1 MGTSNKW
8 NQIGEDILN
17 SVVSAVESGDFT
29 GLSQSVG
36 EMINETADSISR
48 GMDQFGKEL
57 ERQARA
63 RGSNASGAAGVWST
77 NGGAGRRGGSGGQGG
92 VGVNGGSGG
101 AGSRGR
107 NGSVGS
113 QGAPGRWGGT
123 WSGGSNRV
131 VPMQQYSNL
140 PARYK
145 KFLPGQAAGPACL
158 AVGIVGTSM
167 FGIATL
173 ATAVC
178 TATLGI
184 SLGVP
189 IGLGVATLPFIGLI
203 KKGANLNGRNHR
215 FRDYVRV
222 IGNKGYCAI
231 EDLARATGRRKS
243 YVKKDLQNMLKK
255 GYFLEGHMDAGQTT
269 LIVDNETYRQYEEA
283 EEARVK
289 REEETARWEQ
299 EKPGCSDEIQKIL
312 SEGETYIK
320 HIHECNDAIPGE
332 VMSEKLAKLEDIM
345 RRIFEQ
351 VKKQPESADDLHK
364 FMTYYL
370 PTTTKLIDAYRDLD
384 GQPEYGTNVANTKKE
399 IEDTL
404 DTINEAFEN
413 LFDSL
418 FEDTAWDISSD
429 ISTMKVMLQQE
440 GLTKNTD
447 FK

>member
-1 MGTSNKW
+1 M
-8 NQIGEDILN
+8 N
-17 SVVSAVESGDFT
+17 SVIQAVDSGNLT

-36 EMINETADSISR
+36 ELINETADSISR
-48 GMDQFGKEL
+48 GVNQVGKEI
-57 ERQARA
+57 ERQAKTHGA
-63 RGSNASGAAGVWST
+63 NHSNAAGVWS
-77 NGGAGRRGGSGGQGG
+77 ADAVRR
-92 VGVNGGSGG
+92 V
-101 AGSRGR
+101 SRER
-107 NGSVGS
+107 TMNMAEMRMA
-113 QGAPGRWGGT
+113 QR
-123 WSGGSNRV
+123 
-131 VPMQQYSNL
+131 M

-173 ATAVC
+173 ATAVS
-178 TATLGI
+178 AAFLGFSI
-184 SLGVP
+184 GVP
-189 IGLGVATLPFIGLI
+189 IGLGIATLPFIGLI
-203 KKGANLNGRNHR
+203 TKGANLNGRNHR

-231 EDLARATGRRKS
+231 EDLARATGKKKA
-243 YVKKDLQNMLKK
+243 YVKKDLQDMLKK

-283 EEARVK
+283 EEARK
-289 REEETARWEQ
+289 TREAEAARWKQ
-299 EKPGCSDEIQKIL
+299 ETKGCSDEVQKIL
-312 SEGETYIK
+312 TEGDAYIR

-332 VMSEKLAKLEDIM
+332 VMSAKLAKLEDIM
-345 RRIFEQ
+345 RRIFAQ
-351 VKKQPESADDLHK
+351 VKKQPESADELHK

-370 PTTTKLIDAYRDLD
+370 PTTTKLIDAYQDLD

-447 FK
+447 FKQ

>member
-1 MGTSNKW
+1 MSTTNKW
-8 NQIGEDILN
+8 NQIGEDIMN
-17 SVVSAVESGDFT
+17 SVIQAVDSGNLT

-36 EMINETADSISR
+36 ELINETADSISR
-48 GMDQFGKEL
+48 GVNQVGKEI
-57 ERQARA
+57 ERQAKTHGA
-63 RGSNASGAAGVWST
+63 NHSNAAGVWSADT
-77 NGGAGRRGGSGGQGG
+77 VRR
-92 VGVNGGSGG
+92 V
-101 AGSRGR
+101 SRER
-107 NGSVGS
+107 TMNMAEMRMA
-113 QGAPGRWGGT
+113 QR
-123 WSGGSNRV
+123 
-131 VPMQQYSNL
+131 M

-173 ATAVC
+173 ATAVS
-178 TATLGI
+178 AAFLGFSI
-184 SLGVP
+184 GVP
-189 IGLGVATLPFIGLI
+189 IGLGIATLPFIGLI
-203 KKGANLNGRNHR
+203 TKGANLNGRNHR

-231 EDLARATGRRKS
+231 EDLARATGKKKA
-243 YVKKDLQNMLKK
+243 YVKKDLQDMLKK

-283 EEARVK
+283 EEARK
-289 REEETARWEQ
+289 TREAEAARWKQ
-299 EKPGCSDEIQKIL
+299 ETKGCSDEVQKIL
-312 SEGETYIK
+312 AEGDAYIR

-332 VMSEKLAKLEDIM
+332 VMSAKLAKLEDIM
-345 RRIFEQ
+345 RRIFAQ
-351 VKKQPESADDLHK
+351 VKKQPESADELHK

-370 PTTTKLIDAYRDLD
+370 PTTTKLIDAYQDLD

-447 FK
+447 FKQ

>member
-1 MGTSNKW
+1 MSTTNKW
-8 NQIGEDILN
+8 NQIGEDIMN
-17 SVVSAVESGDFT
+17 SVIQAVDSGNLT

-36 EMINETADSISR
+36 ELINETADSISR
-48 GMDQFGKEL
+48 GVNQVGKEI
-57 ERQARA
+57 ERQAKTHGA
-63 RGSNASGAAGVWST
+63 NHSNAAGVWS
-77 NGGAGRRGGSGGQGG
+77 ADAVRR
-92 VGVNGGSGG
+92 V
-101 AGSRGR
+101 SRER
-107 NGSVGS
+107 TMNMAEMRMA
-113 QGAPGRWGGT
+113 QR
-123 WSGGSNRV
+123 
-131 VPMQQYSNL
+131 MQHRPQI

-173 ATAVC
+173 ATAVS
-178 TATLGI
+178 AAFLGLSI
-184 SLGVP
+184 GVP
-189 IGLGVATLPFIGLI
+189 IGLGIATLPFIGLI
-203 KKGANLNGRNHR
+203 TKGTNLNGRNHR

-231 EDLARATGRRKS
+231 EDLARATGKKKA
-243 YVKKDLQNMLKK
+243 YVKKDLLAMLKK
-255 GYFLEGHMDAGQTT
+255 GYFLEGHMDAGQTP

-283 EEARVK
+283 EEARK
-289 REEETARWEQ
+289 TREAEAARWKQ
-299 EKPGCSDEIQKIL
+299 ETKGCSDEVQKIL
-312 SEGETYIK
+312 AEGDAYIR

-332 VMSEKLAKLEDIM
+332 VMSAKLAKLEDIM
-345 RRIFEQ
+345 RRIFAQ
-351 VKKQPESADDLHK
+351 VKKQPESADELHK

-447 FK
+447 FQ

>member
-1 MGTSNKW
+1 MSTTNKW
-8 NQIGEDILN
+8 NQIGEDIMN
-17 SVVSAVESGDFT
+17 SVIQAVDSGNLT

-36 EMINETADSISR
+36 ELINETADSISR
-48 GMDQFGKEL
+48 GVNQVGKEI
-57 ERQARA
+57 ERQAKTHGA
-63 RGSNASGAAGVWST
+63 NHSNAAGVWS
-77 NGGAGRRGGSGGQGG
+77 ADAVRR
-92 VGVNGGSGG
+92 V
-101 AGSRGR
+101 SRER
-107 NGSVGS
+107 TMNM
-113 QGAPGRWGGT
+113 AEMR
-123 WSGGSNRV
+123 
-131 VPMQQYSNL
+131 MAQQM

-173 ATAVC
+173 ATAVS
-178 TATLGI
+178 AAFLGFSI
-184 SLGVP
+184 GVP
-189 IGLGVATLPFIGLI
+189 IGLGIATLPFIGLI
-203 KKGANLNGRNHR
+203 TKGANLNGRNHR

-231 EDLARATGRRKS
+231 EDLARATGKKKA
-243 YVKKDLQNMLKK
+243 YVKKDLQDMLKK

-283 EEARVK
+283 EEARK
-289 REEETARWEQ
+289 TREAEAARWKQ
-299 EKPGCSDEIQKIL
+299 ETKGCSDEVQKIL
-312 SEGETYIK
+312 AEGDAYIR

-332 VMSEKLAKLEDIM
+332 VMSAKLAKLEDIM
-345 RRIFEQ
+345 RRIFAQ
-351 VKKQPESADDLHK
+351 VKKQPESADELHK

-370 PTTTKLIDAYRDLD
+370 PTTTKLIDAYQDLD

-447 FK
+447 FKQ

>member
-1 MGTSNKW
+1 MSTSNKW

-17 SVVSAVESGDFT
+17 SVICAVESGDFT

-36 EMINETADSISR
+36 EAINETVDSISR
-48 GMDQFGKEL
+48 SMNQVGRDI
-57 ERQARA
+57 ERQAKM
-63 RGSNASGAAGVWST
+63 RGANTSNATGVWSAHGGT
-77 NGGAGRRGGSGGQGG
+77 GGNGRNAAGGPGASGSRGGSRSAGGKPAAQM
-92 VGVNGGSGG
+92 
-101 AGSRGR
+101 RQR
-107 NGSVGS
+107 P
-113 QGAPGRWGGT
+113 Q
-123 WSGGSNRV
+123 
-131 VPMQQYSNL
+131 L

-167 FGIATL
+167 FGIATI
-173 ATAVC
+173 ATAL
-178 TATLGI
+178 TAIFSGLVTFAL
-184 SLGVP
+184 P
-189 IGLGVATLPFIGLI
+189 IGFGIATLPFIGLI
-203 KKGANLNGRNHR
+203 TKGANLNGRNHR
-215 FRDYVRV
+215 FRDYVQV

-231 EDLARATGRRKS
+231 EDLARATGRKKA
-243 YVKKDLQNMLKK
+243 YVKKDLQDMLKR

-283 EEARVK
+283 EEERVR
-289 REEETARWEQ
+289 REAEAARWEQ
-299 EKPGCSDEIQKIL
+299 EKPGSSDEIQKIL
-312 SEGETYIK
+312 MEGETYIR

-345 RRIFEQ
+345 RRIFAQ

-384 GQPEYGTNVANTKKE
+384 GQPEYGSNVANTKKE

-440 GLTKNTD
+440 GLTKNVD

>member
-1 MGTSNKW
+1 MSTSNKW

-17 SVVSAVESGDFT
+17 SVISAVESGDFT

-36 EMINETADSISR
+36 EAINETADSISWR
-48 GMDQFGKEL
+48 MGQVGKEI
-57 ERQARA
+57 ERQAKMH
-63 RGSNASGAAGVWST
+63 GSDLSNAAGVWSAH
-77 NGGAGRRGGSGGQGG
+77 GGAGK
-92 VGVNGGSGG
+92 NGGIGG
-101 AGSRGR
+101 AG
-107 NGSVGS
+107 GSVRNRASGGYS
-113 QGAPGRWGGT
+113 GNGRVGGQSAPGGMWSSGT
-123 WSGGSNRV
+123 NRSAQV
-131 VPMQQYSNL
+131 QQRPQL

-167 FGIATL
+167 FGIATV
-173 ATAVC
+173 ATALTTVF
-178 TATLGI
+178 TGI
-184 SLGVP
+184 SMGIP
-189 IGLGVATLPFIGLI
+189 IGLGIATLPFIGLI
-203 KKGANLNGRNHR
+203 TKGANLNGRNHR

-231 EDLARATGRRKS
+231 EDLARATGRKKA
-243 YVKKDLQNMLKK
+243 YVKKDLQDMLKR

-289 REEETARWEQ
+289 RQEENARQ
-299 EKPGCSDEIQKIL
+299 EKEMSGCPDEVQKIL
-312 SEGETYIK
+312 TEGEEYIR

-332 VMSEKLAKLEDIM
+332 VMSAKLAKLEDIM
-345 RRIFEQ
+345 RRIFAQ

>member
-1 MGTSNKW
+1 MSTSNKW
-8 NQIGEDILN
+8 NQIGEEIRD
-17 SVVSAVESGDFT
+17 SVMRAVESGDFT

-36 EMINETADSISR
+36 DAINETANSISR
-48 GMDQFGKEL
+48 SMDQVGKEI
-57 ERQARA
+57 ERQAKA
-63 RGSNASGAAGVWST
+63 RGANISNAAGVWSADGGT
-77 NGGAGRRGGSGGQGG
+77 GGIWGAG
-92 VGVNGGSGG
+92 
-101 AGSRGR
+101 A
-107 NGSVGS
+107 
-113 QGAPGRWGGT
+113 
-123 WSGGSNRV
+123 NRT
-131 VPMQQYSNL
+131 PQMQQRPQL

-145 KFLPGQAAGPACL
+145 KYLPGQAAGPACL

-173 ATAVC
+173 ATAI
-178 TATLGI
+178 TAAFTGLTIGVPVGLGI
-184 SLGVP
+184 
-189 IGLGVATLPFIGLI
+189 AMLPFIGLI
-203 KKGANLNGRNHR
+203 SKGANLNGRNHR

-222 IGNKGYCAI
+222 IGNRGYCAI
-231 EDLARATGRRKS
+231 EDLARATGHRKA
-243 YVKKDLQNMLKK
+243 YVQKDLQNMLQK

-283 EEARVK
+283 EEARRI
-289 REEETARWEQ
+289 REAEAARWEQ

-312 SEGETYIK
+312 TEGEAYIN
-320 HIHECNDAIPGE
+320 HIHECNDAIPGA

-351 VKKQPESADDLHK
+351 VKKQPESADELHK

-384 GQPEYGTNVANTKKE
+384 GQPEYGANVANTKKE

-440 GLTKNTD
+440 GLTKNKD
-447 FK
+447 FE

>member
-1 MGTSNKW
+1 MGMSTSNKW
-8 NQIGEDILN
+8 SQIGEDIMN
-17 SVVSAVESGDFT
+17 SVLQAVDSGDLT

-36 EMINETADSISR
+36 DLINEAADSIGR
-48 GMDQFGKEL
+48 GVNQVGKEI
-57 ERQARA
+57 ERQAKMHGADISNTAGA
-63 RGSNASGAAGVWST
+63 RSVRQGNGQGAMRGYTTGGQPGASGTYSEW
-77 NGGAGRRGGSGGQGG
+77 GRTGNTVTRRPQL
-92 VGVNGGSGG
+92 
-101 AGSRGR
+101 
-107 NGSVGS
+107 
-113 QGAPGRWGGT
+113 PGRY
-123 WSGGSNRV
+123 R
-131 VPMQQYSNL
+131 
-140 PARYK
+140 

-167 FGIATL
+167 LGVAAL
-173 ATAVC
+173 ATGITAVFSGL
-178 TATLGI
+178 AI
-184 SLGVP
+184 GVP
-189 IGLGVATLPFIGLI
+189 IGLGIAMLPFIGLI
-203 KKGANLNGRNHR
+203 TKGASLNGRNHR

-222 IGNKGYCAI
+222 IGNRGYCAI
-231 EDLARATGRRKS
+231 EDLARATGKRTS
-243 YVKKDLQNMLKK
+243 YVKKDLRDMLKR
-255 GYFLEGHMDAGQTT
+255 GYFLEGHMDVGQTT
-269 LIVDNETYRQYEEA
+269 LIVDNETYRQYENA
-283 EEARVK
+283 EEARVQ
-289 REEETARWEQ
+289 REEQVAKLEQ
-299 EKPGCSDEIQKIL
+299 EKAACPNEIQKIL
-312 SEGETYIK
+312 TEGDAYIS
-320 HIHECNDAIPGE
+320 HIHACNDAIPGA

-384 GQPEYGTNVANTKKE
+384 GKPEYGTNVSKTKKE

-429 ISTMKVMLQQE
+429 ISTMKVMLRQE

>member
-1 MGTSNKW
+1 M
-8 NQIGEDILN
+8 N
-17 SVVSAVESGDFT
+17 SVIQAVDSGNLT

-36 EMINETADSISR
+36 ELINETADSISR
-48 GMDQFGKEL
+48 GVNQVGKEI
-57 ERQARA
+57 ERQAKTHGA
-63 RGSNASGAAGVWST
+63 NHSNAAGVWS
-77 NGGAGRRGGSGGQGG
+77 ADAVRR
-92 VGVNGGSGG
+92 V
-101 AGSRGR
+101 SRER
-107 NGSVGS
+107 TMNMAEMRMA
-113 QGAPGRWGGT
+113 QR
-123 WSGGSNRV
+123 
-131 VPMQQYSNL
+131 M

-173 ATAVC
+173 ATAVS
-178 TATLGI
+178 AAFLGFSI
-184 SLGVP
+184 GVP
-189 IGLGVATLPFIGLI
+189 IGLGIATLPFIGLI
-203 KKGANLNGRNHR
+203 TKGANLNGRNHR

-231 EDLARATGRRKS
+231 EDLARATGKKKA
-243 YVKKDLQNMLKK
+243 YVKKDLQDMLKK

-283 EEARVK
+283 EEARK
-289 REEETARWEQ
+289 TREAEAARWKQ
-299 EKPGCSDEIQKIL
+299 ETKGCSDEVQKIL
-312 SEGETYIK
+312 AEGDAYIR

-332 VMSEKLAKLEDIM
+332 VMSAKLAKLEDIM
-345 RRIFEQ
+345 RRIFAQ
-351 VKKQPESADDLHK
+351 VKKQPESADELHK

-447 FK
+447 FKQ

>member
-1 MGTSNKW
+1 MKVGTWKMSTTNKW
-8 NQIGEDILN
+8 NQIGEDIMN
-17 SVVSAVESGDFT
+17 SVIQAVDSGNLT

-36 EMINETADSISR
+36 ELINETADSISR
-48 GMDQFGKEL
+48 GVNQVGKEI
-57 ERQARA
+57 ERQEKTHGANH
-63 RGSNASGAAGVWST
+63 SNAAGVWS
-77 NGGAGRRGGSGGQGG
+77 ADAVRR
-92 VGVNGGSGG
+92 V
-101 AGSRGR
+101 SRER
-107 NGSVGS
+107 TMNMAEMRMA
-113 QGAPGRWGGT
+113 QR
-123 WSGGSNRV
+123 
-131 VPMQQYSNL
+131 M

-173 ATAVC
+173 ATAVS
-178 TATLGI
+178 AAFLGFSI
-184 SLGVP
+184 GVP
-189 IGLGVATLPFIGLI
+189 IGLGIATLPFIGLI
-203 KKGANLNGRNHR
+203 TKGANLNGRNHR

-231 EDLARATGRRKS
+231 EDLARATGKKKA
-243 YVKKDLQNMLKK
+243 YVKKDLQDMLKK

-283 EEARVK
+283 EEARK
-289 REEETARWEQ
+289 TREAEAARWKQ
-299 EKPGCSDEIQKIL
+299 ETKGCSDEVQKIL
-312 SEGETYIK
+312 AEGDAYIR

-332 VMSEKLAKLEDIM
+332 VMSAKLAKLEDIM
-345 RRIFEQ
+345 RRIFAQ
-351 VKKQPESADDLHK
+351 VKKQPESADELHK

-447 FK
+447 FKQ

>member
-1 MGTSNKW
+1 MSTTNKW
-8 NQIGEDILN
+8 NQIGEDIMN
-17 SVVSAVESGDFT
+17 SVIQAVDSGNLT

-36 EMINETADSISR
+36 ELINETADSISR
-48 GMDQFGKEL
+48 GVNQVGKEI
-57 ERQARA
+57 ERQAKTHGA
-63 RGSNASGAAGVWST
+63 NHSNAAGVWS
-77 NGGAGRRGGSGGQGG
+77 ADAVRR
-92 VGVNGGSGG
+92 V
-101 AGSRGR
+101 SRER
-107 NGSVGS
+107 TMNM
-113 QGAPGRWGGT
+113 AEMR
-123 WSGGSNRV
+123 
-131 VPMQQYSNL
+131 MAQQM

-173 ATAVC
+173 ATAVS
-178 TATLGI
+178 AAFLGFSI
-184 SLGVP
+184 GVP
-189 IGLGVATLPFIGLI
+189 IGLGIATLPFIGLI
-203 KKGANLNGRNHR
+203 TKGANLNGRNHR

-231 EDLARATGRRKS
+231 EDLARATGKKKA
-243 YVKKDLQNMLKK
+243 YVKKDLQDMLKK

-283 EEARVK
+283 EEARK
-289 REEETARWEQ
+289 TREAEAARWKQ
-299 EKPGCSDEIQKIL
+299 ETKGCSDEVQKIL
-312 SEGETYIK
+312 AEGDAYIR

-332 VMSEKLAKLEDIM
+332 VMSAKLAKLEDIM
-345 RRIFEQ
+345 RRIFAQ
-351 VKKQPESADDLHK
+351 VKKQPESADELHK

-447 FK
+447 FKQ

>member
-1 MGTSNKW
+1 MSTSNKW
-8 NQIGEDILN
+8 NEIGEDILN
-17 SVVSAVESGDFT
+17 SVIQAVDSGDFT

-36 EMINETADSISR
+36 DMINETAYSISR
-48 GMDQFGKEL
+48 GIDHVGKEI
-57 ERQARA
+57 ERQAKMHGA
-63 RGSNASGAAGVWST
+63 NISDAAGVWSAHGAAGRKGG
-77 NGGAGRRGGSGGQGG
+77 NGGAGGIGRNTAAGGDSR
-92 VGVNGGSGG
+92 SRG
-101 AGSRGR
+101 AGVWS
-107 NGSVGS
+107 
-113 QGAPGRWGGT
+113 AGT
-123 WSGGSNRV
+123 N
-131 VPMQQYSNL
+131 PTAQPQL
-140 PARYK
+140 PARYR

-167 FGIATL
+167 FGIATI
-173 ATAVC
+173 ATAI
-178 TATLGI
+178 TAVFTGFSIGIPLGLGI
-184 SLGVP
+184 
-189 IGLGVATLPFIGLI
+189 ATVPFIGLI
-203 KKGANLNGRNHR
+203 TKGANLNGRNHR

-231 EDLARATGRRKS
+231 EDLARATGKKKA
-243 YVKKDLQNMLKK
+243 YVKKDLQDMLRR

-289 REEETARWEQ
+289 REKEEVRWEK
-299 EKPGCSDEIQKIL
+299 ETKDCPDEVQKIL
-312 SEGETYIK
+312 AEGQTYIA
-320 HIHECNDAIPGE
+320 HIHECNDAIPGA

-345 RRIFEQ
+345 RRIFAQ

>member
-1 MGTSNKW
+1 MSTTNKW
-8 NQIGEDILN
+8 NQIGEDIMN
-17 SVVSAVESGDFT
+17 SVIQAVDSGNLT

-36 EMINETADSISR
+36 ELINETADSISR
-48 GMDQFGKEL
+48 GVNQVGKEI
-57 ERQARA
+57 ERQAKTHGA
-63 RGSNASGAAGVWST
+63 NHSNAAGVWS
-77 NGGAGRRGGSGGQGG
+77 ADAVRR
-92 VGVNGGSGG
+92 V
-101 AGSRGR
+101 SRER
-107 NGSVGS
+107 TMNMAEMRMA
-113 QGAPGRWGGT
+113 QR
-123 WSGGSNRV
+123 
-131 VPMQQYSNL
+131 M

-173 ATAVC
+173 ATAVS
-178 TATLGI
+178 AAFLGFSI
-184 SLGVP
+184 GVP
-189 IGLGVATLPFIGLI
+189 IGLGIATLPFIGLI
-203 KKGANLNGRNHR
+203 TKGANLNGRNHR

-231 EDLARATGRRKS
+231 EDLARATGKKKA
-243 YVKKDLQNMLKK
+243 YVKKDLQDMLKK

-283 EEARVK
+283 EEARK
-289 REEETARWEQ
+289 TREAEAARWKQ
-299 EKPGCSDEIQKIL
+299 ETKGCSDEVQKIL
-312 SEGETYIK
+312 AEGDAYIR

-332 VMSEKLAKLEDIM
+332 VMSAKLAKLEDIM
-345 RRIFEQ
+345 RRIFAQ
-351 VKKQPESADDLHK
+351 VKKQPESADELHK

-447 FK
+447 FKQ